1 MFVLL
6 NVNVLVRFE
15 SLTLV
20 THFISSISKNTR
32 TNSKKKNSITNIQGE
47 LFINQFIKEC
57 T

>member
-20 THFISSISKNTR
+20 THFISSISMNTR
-32 TNSKKKNSITNIQGE
+32 TNSKKKNSINNIQGE
-47 LFINQFIKEC
+47 LFINQFIN
-57 T
+57 